1 MSQID
6 PEQLITDHSLSD
18 DLESMSKGEL
28 ALLISAERFLMSLDH
43 KSRWELEAE
52 EAQFKY
58 DKLFKKSVEMK
69 QELKFVENKMKKTE
83 LYLDYLESDNAS
95 CR

>member
-28 ALLISAERFLMSLDH
+28 ALLVSAERFLMSLEY

-52 EAQFKY
+52 E
-58 DKLFKKSVEMK
+58 V
-69 QELKFVENKMKKTE
+69 
-83 LYLDYLESDNAS
+83 
-95 CR
+95 